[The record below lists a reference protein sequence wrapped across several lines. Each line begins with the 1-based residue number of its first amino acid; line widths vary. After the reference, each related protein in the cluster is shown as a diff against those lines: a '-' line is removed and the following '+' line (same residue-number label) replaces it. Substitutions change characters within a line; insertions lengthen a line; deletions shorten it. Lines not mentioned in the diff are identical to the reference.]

1 MDKGRGFVF
10 VGEAPRGASH
20 TYMRPA
26 CGIDDDAIPGA
37 PPFRNG
43 RFTNCGASPKR
54 GRPYGTLCGINN
66 GQPRGVVP
74 AARETRTVPGAKN
87 TALHAAVFHPST
99 FDAACGMLLP
109 SSTPGEERTMIGFD
123 TLKAM
128 ESLRE
133 SGFEETQARAVVDTF
148 KDAVGGS
155 VATKID
161 LQEVKGELQTEI
173 QEVKSELR
181 AEIQEVKGEL
191 QAEIQEVRTE
201 LQEVKGEL
209 QVEIKAV
216 ESGLRAEIQE
226 VKGDLR
232 AEIQA
237 LRGDV
242 ETSIARLEARSQ
254 KFSFGLAVG
263 AVGLNVTLTF
273 GLLKL
278 FFSP

>member
-1 MDKGRGFVF
+1 
-10 VGEAPRGASH
+10 
-20 TYMRPA
+20 
-26 CGIDDDAIPGA
+26 
-37 PPFRNG
+37 
-43 RFTNCGASPKR
+43 
-54 GRPYGTLCGINN
+54 
-66 GQPRGVVP
+66 
-74 AARETRTVPGAKN
+74 
-87 TALHAAVFHPST
+87 
-99 FDAACGMLLP
+99 
-109 SSTPGEERTMIGFD
+109 MIGFD

-161 LQEVKGELQTEI
+161 LQE
-173 QEVKSELR
+173 
-181 AEIQEVKGEL
+181 AKGEL

-209 QVEIKAV
+209 QAEIQKV
-216 ESGLRAEIQE
+216 KTELRAEIQE
-226 VKGDLR
+226 VKGELR
-232 AEIQA
+232 VEIQA

-242 ETSIARLEARSQ
+242 ETSIARVEARSQ
-254 KFSFGLAVG
+254 KFTFAVG
-263 AVGLNVTLTF
+263 LGLVGLNVTLTF

>member
-1 MDKGRGFVF
+1 
-10 VGEAPRGASH
+10 
-20 TYMRPA
+20 
-26 CGIDDDAIPGA
+26 
-37 PPFRNG
+37 
-43 RFTNCGASPKR
+43 
-54 GRPYGTLCGINN
+54 
-66 GQPRGVVP
+66 
-74 AARETRTVPGAKN
+74 
-87 TALHAAVFHPST
+87 
-99 FDAACGMLLP
+99 
-109 SSTPGEERTMIGFD
+109 MIGFD

-161 LQEVKGELQTEI
+161 LQEAKGELQTEI

-191 QAEIQEVRTE
+191 QVEIKAVETGLRAEIQEVRTE
-201 LQEVKGEL
+201 LQEVKSE
-209 QVEIKAV
+209 
-216 ESGLRAEIQE
+216 LRAEIQE
-226 VKGDLR
+226 VKGELQV
-232 AEIQA
+232 EIQEVK
-237 LRGDV
+237 GDV

>member
-1 MDKGRGFVF
+1 
-10 VGEAPRGASH
+10 
-20 TYMRPA
+20 
-26 CGIDDDAIPGA
+26 
-37 PPFRNG
+37 
-43 RFTNCGASPKR
+43 
-54 GRPYGTLCGINN
+54 
-66 GQPRGVVP
+66 
-74 AARETRTVPGAKN
+74 
-87 TALHAAVFHPST
+87 
-99 FDAACGMLLP
+99 
-109 SSTPGEERTMIGFD
+109 MIGFD

-161 LQEVKGELQTEI
+161 LQEVKGELQAEI
-173 QEVKSELR
+173 QEVKSE
-181 AEIQEVKGEL
+181 
-191 QAEIQEVRTE
+191 
-201 LQEVKGEL
+201 
-209 QVEIKAV
+209 
-216 ESGLRAEIQE
+216 
-226 VKGDLR
+226 LR

>member
-1 MDKGRGFVF
+1 
-10 VGEAPRGASH
+10 
-20 TYMRPA
+20 
-26 CGIDDDAIPGA
+26 
-37 PPFRNG
+37 
-43 RFTNCGASPKR
+43 
-54 GRPYGTLCGINN
+54 
-66 GQPRGVVP
+66 
-74 AARETRTVPGAKN
+74 
-87 TALHAAVFHPST
+87 
-99 FDAACGMLLP
+99 
-109 SSTPGEERTMIGFD
+109 MIGFD

-173 QEVKSELR
+173 QEVK
-181 AEIQEVKGEL
+181 
-191 QAEIQEVRTE
+191 
-201 LQEVKGEL
+201 GEL

-226 VKGDLR
+226 VKGDLQV
-232 AEIQA
+232 EIQA

-254 KFSFGLAVG
+254 KFTFVVGLG
-263 AVGLNVTLTF
+263 LVGLNVTLTF